1 MNRAREWMKRAAG
14 LFHKER
20 RDAELEEE
28 IAAHLEMLVEQNV
41 ERGMAPEEAR
51 RAARIALG
59 GGEQIKEA
67 VREQRGL
74 PWLESFIADVRFGMR
89 MLRKNPGF
97 TAIAILTLALGIG
110 ANTAIFSIVNA
121 VLLRPLPFPN
131 SDQLVELW
139 ESDGQRGATDPV
151 SYPNFADWRAWN
163 HSFSTMAAY
172 TGGDYVLT
180 GHGEPVH
187 LEGVIASASL
197 FQVLNIQPLLGRPFR
212 PDEDFPHADNGADAI
227 ILSYPAWTEI
237 FHRDPKMI
245 GELITLDRE
254 RFLVVGIAPP
264 GAESLLG
271 DGQSQFWATAAPLA
285 HPLHQ
290 SPKPLTE
297 ERQISFLHVIARLRP
312 GVALPH
318 AQADMD
324 HVAAELEHAFPD
336 DDSKQGVTIKGL
348 QEAMT
353 GNVRPLLLVLL
364 TAVGIVLLI
373 ACANVAA
380 LILAR
385 GSSRGREMAIRRALG
400 ASKGRIAAQLMVEC
414 MLLSVIGAAAGL
426 WLAIEAKD
434 SLIKVLGVS
443 WLANA
448 PLDGRALGF
457 ALLLT
462 AASCLIF
469 GFAPSFRA
477 AKTDVIEALKEGGH
491 AAGESH
497 RLYRLREALVT
508 GQVALAVAL
517 LSVAGL
523 LAHSLL
529 NLATTNPGFDPTQ
542 VLTFP
547 VSLPGQQYPQARWSS
562 FFGELT
568 ARLRGIPGVLS
579 VGATGS
585 LPLANGEN
593 RTVIDNVAG
602 RLIPLN
608 KRRGIAFVP
617 IVAGYFE
624 ALRIPIKAGRAFSD
638 RDTPASQA
646 VVILNETAA
655 RQYFGNGDAVGQQI
669 EPLMWDGTGSKTQMR
684 TIIGVTG
691 DAKYRSLAQS
701 ADPTIYWPLAQ
712 IPSSSRMYLTVR
724 TATNPMGIISAAR
737 AQLHA
742 MDESLPMSEV
752 WPLGHYFDRM
762 LLQPR
767 YNTFLMST
775 FALLALVLTAVGIY
789 GSIAYTVA
797 LRTHEIGIRMAV
809 GAQRRDVLRLVL
821 GRGLKSALIGS
832 VIGIAAAAAASRFLS
847 SLLYGVRA
855 VDPLTLI
862 SVSVVLTAVAI
873 GACYVPAQRAMRV
886 DPMVSLRHE

>member
-1 MNRAREWMKRAAG
+1 MNRVREWTQRTVGMFRKR
-14 LFHKER
+14 K

-28 IAAHLEMLVEQNV
+28 LSAHLEMLVEQNV
-41 ERGMAPEEAR
+41 ERGMTPEEAR

-74 PWLESFIADVRFGMR
+74 PSLESFIADVRFGLR

-110 ANTAIFSIVNA
+110 ANTAIFSVVNA
-121 VLLRPLPFPN
+121 VLLRPLPFSN
-131 SDQLVELW
+131 SQQLVELW

-163 HSFSTMAAY
+163 HSFSIMAAY
-172 TGGDYVLT
+172 TGADYVLT

-197 FQVLNIQPLLGRPFR
+197 FQVLNVQPLLGRPFL
-212 PDEDFPHADNGADAI
+212 PDEDFPHADSGADAI
-227 ILSYPAWTEI
+227 ILGYATWVQV
-237 FHRDPKMI
+237 FHHDPKII
-245 GELITLDRE
+245 GESITLDRKP
-254 RFLVVGIAPP
+254 FLVVGIAPP
-264 GAESLLG
+264 GVQSLLG
-271 DGQSQFWATAAPLA
+271 DGQPQFWTTAAPLGE
-285 HPLHQ
+285 PLHQ

-297 ERQISFLHVIARLRP
+297 ERQISFLHAVARLRP

-324 HVAAELEHAFPD
+324 HVAAELERAYPD
-336 DDSKQGVTIKGL
+336 DDFKQGVTIKGL
-348 QEAMT
+348 QQAMT
-353 GNVRPLLLVLL
+353 GSVRPLLLVLL
-364 TAVGIVLLI
+364 AAVGIVLLI
-373 ACANVAA
+373 ACTNVAA

-385 GSSRGREMAIRRALG
+385 GSGRRREMAIRRALG
-400 ASKGRIAAQLMVEC
+400 ASKGRIAAQLLVEC
-414 MLLSVIGAAAGL
+414 VLLALIGAAGGI
-426 WLAIEAKD
+426 WLAIEAKN
-434 SLIKVLGVS
+434 SLIKILGVS
-443 WLANA
+443 WLANV
-448 PLDGRALGF
+448 PLDGRVLGF
-457 ALLLT
+457 TLLVT

-477 AKTDVIEALKEGGH
+477 AKTDLTESLKEGGH
-491 AAGESH
+491 AAGETF
-497 RLYRLREALVT
+497 RLHRLREALLV

-529 NLATTNPGFDPTQ
+529 NLTTTDPGFDPTQ

-547 VSLPGQQYPQARWSS
+547 VSLPEQYPQTRWSS
-562 FFGELT
+562 FFDELT

-579 VGATGS
+579 AGATGS

-602 RLIPLN
+602 RPIPMN
-608 KRRGIAFVP
+608 KRKGIAFVP
-617 IVAGYFE
+617 IVPGYLQV
-624 ALRIPIKAGRAFSD
+624 LRIPIKSGRDFTD
-638 RDTPASQA
+638 RDTAASQA

-691 DAKYRSLAQS
+691 DTKYRSLAQA

-724 TATNPMGIISAAR
+724 TGINPVGIVRAAR
-737 AQLHA
+737 GQLHA
-742 MDESLPMSEV
+742 MDESLPMSDV
-752 WPLGHYFDRM
+752 WPLEHYLDRM

-767 YNTFLMST
+767 YNTLLMSS

-797 LRTHEIGIRMAV
+797 LRTREIGIRMAI
-809 GAQRRDVLRLVL
+809 GAQPRDVLRLV
-821 GRGLKSALIGS
+821 GGQGLKPALIGS
-832 VIGIAAAAAASRFLS
+832 VIGIVGAVGASRFLS
-847 SLLYGVRA
+847 SLLYGVQA

-862 SVSVVLTAVAI
+862 AVSVVLAAVAL
-873 GACYVPAQRAMRV
+873 GACYVPVRRAMRV
-886 DPMVSLRHE
+886 DPMVALRHE